1 MSLRGPFVR
10 AVGGL
15 QTAAQYLNDSSAPLH
30 THGANGVP
38 GPSLLNQSLTDIKN
52 VVDNGPPF
60 SLSDLVSAC
69 FCWSMVP
76 CGTYPLISL
85 HISMLWPI

>member
-30 THGANGVP
+30 THGANSV
-38 GPSLLNQSLTDIKN
+38 PSLLNQSLTDITN
-52 VVDNGPPF
+52 AVDNGPPF
-60 SLSDLVSAC
+60 SLSDLVRAC
-69 FCWSMVP
+69 FCYSMVP